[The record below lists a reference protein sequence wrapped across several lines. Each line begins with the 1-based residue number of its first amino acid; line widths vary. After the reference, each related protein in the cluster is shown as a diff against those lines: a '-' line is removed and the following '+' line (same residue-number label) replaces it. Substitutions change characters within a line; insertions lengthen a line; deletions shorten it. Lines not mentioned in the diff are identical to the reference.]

1 MKPYTHY
8 KDSNIEWLGKV
19 PEHWE
24 IKKIKRL
31 SSIKRGASPRP
42 IADPKYFD
50 CDGEFAWVRIADVSA
65 SNRYLENT
73 TQTLSVLGSSLSVK
87 IYPGQL
93 FLSIAGTVGKA
104 IITKIKCCIHDGFVF
119 FPELNINPEFLF
131 YIFSTGLPYQGLGKL
146 GTQLNLNADTVGDI
160 FIALPNKNN
169 ETNNIIRCLDKNISK
184 IDILIEKKQRMI
196 ELLKEERTALINEAV
211 TKGLDPNVKMKDSGI
226 EWLGKAPKHWKV
238 SKVKYTSNI
247 NPEALTEKTNTNFI
261 IRYIDIGNVSLR
273 EIKNKP
279 EEMTFKEAPSRA
291 RRIVKVGDT
300 IVSTVRTYLKA
311 ISYIENIDDSNLICS
326 TGFAV
331 VRPNSTYNSKYF
343 SYLLTS
349 QIVVETICSMSTG
362 VGYPI
367 VNASNIAN
375 ISIWLPPIDE
385 QILIIDYLEKQLV
398 NINKTLDK
406 EQKQILLLQEYRTSM
421 ISEVVTGKI
430 DVRKEKL

>member
-311 ISYIENIDDSNLICS
+311 ISYIEN
-326 TGFAV
+326 
-331 VRPNSTYNSKYF
+331 KM
-343 SYLLTS
+343 
-349 QIVVETICSMSTG
+349 IVI
-362 VGYPI
+362 
-367 VNASNIAN
+367 
-375 ISIWLPPIDE
+375 
-385 QILIIDYLEKQLV
+385 
-398 NINKTLDK
+398 
-406 EQKQILLLQEYRTSM
+406 
-421 ISEVVTGKI
+421 
-430 DVRKEKL
+430 